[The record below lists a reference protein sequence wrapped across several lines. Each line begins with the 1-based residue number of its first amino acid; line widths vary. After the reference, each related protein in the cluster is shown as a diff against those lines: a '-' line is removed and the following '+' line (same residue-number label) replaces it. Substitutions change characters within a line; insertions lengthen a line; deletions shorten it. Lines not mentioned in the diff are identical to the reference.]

1 MGVSVAFRVM
11 INYLLSVGVPVAFR
25 VMINY
30 LLSVGVPVALTID
43 VCRVKKNR
51 KRPERDTLR
60 MEMFLI
66 KVQAERDNALS
77 AWTATAAAATNSS
90 SSAGYGGIA
99 RDVSVAA
106 SRVRRHC
113 QTGTFCFSAPHFVF
127 TAY

>member
-1 MGVSVAFRVM
+1 MAFRVM

-25 VMINY
+25 VKINY

-66 KVQAERDNALS
+66 KVQAEKDNALVIMLR
-77 AWTATAAAATNSS
+77 NESS
-90 SSAGYGGIA
+90 QMVKKMGSSRSLPQRLCKGPLNCI
-99 RDVSVAA
+99 RVS
-106 SRVRRHC
+106 
-113 QTGTFCFSAPHFVF
+113 F
-127 TAY
+127 

>member
-1 MGVSVAFRVM
+1 MALSIDFSSLPMGVPVAFRVM

-25 VMINY
+25 VKINY

-66 KVQAERDNALS
+66 KVQAEKDNALVIMLRNES
-77 AWTATAAAATNSS
+77 SQMVKKWARAALCHNDYAK
-90 SSAGYGGIA
+90 
-99 RDVSVAA
+99 VL
-106 SRVRRHC
+106 
-113 QTGTFCFSAPHFVF
+113 
-127 TAY
+127 